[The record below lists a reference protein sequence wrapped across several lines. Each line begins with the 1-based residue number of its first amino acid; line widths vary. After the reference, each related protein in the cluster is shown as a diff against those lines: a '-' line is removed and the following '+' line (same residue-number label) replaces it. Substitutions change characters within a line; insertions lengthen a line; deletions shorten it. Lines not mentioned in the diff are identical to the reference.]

1 MMNDDHN
8 TSPQNIL
15 LVDDDTGLLRVLE
28 ITFQRAGYVVSTAT
42 TGEQA
47 LDAVARQR
55 PDAILLDDMMPGT
68 SGTQICRR
76 LKADPDTRGILI
88 IMYSAGPDIMNRA
101 MIEAIG
107 ADMAIR
113 KPSVPRDL
121 VAAVDRLLTAH
132 A

>member
-1 MMNDDHN
+1 MNDNHN
-8 TSPQNIL
+8 TVAKHIL

-28 ITFQRAGYVVSTAT
+28 ITFQRAGYLVSTAT
-42 TGEQA
+42 TGDQA

>member
-1 MMNDDHN
+1 MNDDHN